1 MATTRPDRFAG
12 AHGVVVGGS
21 IAGLI
26 AARVLSNHFDR
37 VTLIERDAMP
47 DGPDARKGVPQMRHV
62 HVLLKRGETILAR
75 FFPGLVDELKGAG
88 SHLLDMA
95 GDTRWYHFGGWKP
108 RFRSGMEFLSQT
120 RPLLEWKVRSRVAAT
135 PGIEILQET
144 DVQGYLTDAS
154 RSRVTGVR
162 IVRKQGGA
170 RAEDLAAD
178 LIVDASGRGSRT
190 PQWLAALGYA
200 EPEETTIK
208 VDIGYATALVRPP
221 AGSKRDWKALFVY
234 MRPPETRLGVI
245 LPVENDMWLVTLV
258 GWFGDHPPADPA
270 GYVEWTRGM
279 PTMEFH
285 ETIKDAEICSPIAIH
300 KFPSNRRRHY
310 ERMRRFPDGLAVIGD
325 ALCSFNPIYGQGMTT
340 GALGAETLDAS
351 LHEQTRLAGDLRG
364 FSTRFQKQLA
374 KVIDA
379 PWMTVTGED
388 FRYEQAEGTRP
399 FWTKAL
405 GWYTS
410 RVYRLA
416 REDEHVSR
424 RFLQVMHLMAKPTVL
439 FEPYVL
445 RRVLLLGAE
454 SPPMTSTAPPARE
467 AQPIG

>member
-1 MATTRPDRFAG
+1 MKCDYSSRF
-12 AHGVVVGGS
+12 GS
-21 IAGLI
+21 
-26 AARVLSNHFDR
+26 AAAQQQIPS
-37 VTLIERDAMP
+37 
-47 DGPDARKGVPQMRHV
+47 
-62 HVLLKRGETILAR
+62 
-75 FFPGLVDELKGAG
+75 
-88 SHLLDMA
+88 
-95 GDTRWYHFGGWKP
+95 
-108 RFRSGMEFLSQT
+108 
-120 RPLLEWKVRSRVAAT
+120 
-135 PGIEILQET
+135 
-144 DVQGYLTDAS
+144 
-154 RSRVTGVR
+154 
-162 IVRKQGGA
+162 
-170 RAEDLAAD
+170 
-178 LIVDASGRGSRT
+178 
-190 PQWLAALGYA
+190 
-200 EPEETTIK
+200 K
-208 VDIGYATALVRPP
+208 VDVAFNRFYNYDEYTAVLNKLTAAYPELLTLQSIGKSEQGR
-221 AGSKRDWKALFVY
+221 
-234 MRPPETRLGVI
+234 
-245 LPVENDMWLVTLV
+245 DMWLVTLV

-279 PTMEFH
+279 PTVEFY

-310 ERMRRFPDGLAVIGD
+310 ERMPRFPDGLAVIGD
-325 ALCSFNPIYGQGMTT
+325 ALCSFNPIYGQGMST
-340 GALGAETLDAS
+340 GALGAATLDSS
-351 LHEQTRLAGDLRG
+351 LQELRQRAGAARG
-364 FSTRFQKQLA
+364 FSMRFQKQLA

-405 GWYTS
+405 GWYTG

-467 AQPIG
+467 PQPTG